1 MKELYILTLGAGE
14 KPESFRDLTFLS
26 FYQACNG
33 LCKK

>member
-1 MKELYILTLGAGE
+1 MKELYIPNLVAGE
-14 KPESFRDLTFLS
+14 TLESFRDLTFLS